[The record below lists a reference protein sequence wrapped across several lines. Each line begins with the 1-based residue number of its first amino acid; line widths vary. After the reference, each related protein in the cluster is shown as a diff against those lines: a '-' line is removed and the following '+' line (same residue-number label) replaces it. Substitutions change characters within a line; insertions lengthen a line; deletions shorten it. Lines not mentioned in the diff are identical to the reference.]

1 MSEKIKVRFL
11 PDDILVNSDLGQSL
25 LDVALDAG
33 VFIPAACGGTGACG
47 QCKVK
52 IVAGEVD
59 AETTEKITK
68 DERDQGFVLA
78 CQTKLKSDVIIE
90 VPKAKVGRKVIPRD
104 EAERMQSTARP
115 MESPIVP
122 EPKDRKSTS
131 LKSSHRIRTRMP
143 SSA

>member
-11 PDDILVNSDLGQSL
+11 PDDILVNSELGQSL

-52 IVAGEVD
+52 IIAGEVD

-68 DERDQGFVLA
+68 NERDQGFVLA

-90 VPKAKVGRKVIPRD
+90 MP
-104 EAERMQSTARP
+104 QS
-115 MESPIVP
+115 
-122 EPKDRKSTS
+122 
-131 LKSSHRIRTRMP
+131 
-143 SSA
+143 